1 MVRLPGFT
9 TAANVDE
16 FHQFFDPKR
25 FFVNF
30 KQQYKEALLNKDHVF
45 CEGSQLPVVKPR
57 TISSP
62 H

>member
-30 KQQYKEALLNKDHVF
+30 EQQYQEALLNKDHVF
-45 CEGSQLPVVKPR
+45 CEGSQLSVV
-57 TISSP
+57 
-62 H
+62 